1 LKMSPPNPK
10 SLPAPLRGA
19 MQAGETRNPKFESGA
34 ALLLALWALF
44 LLSALVIAWA
54 LEIDSRLTI
63 SGIAN
68 RRFEAEALACSGA
81 EVAMHPG
88 VQPGSPNLSRKIDNR
103 KSYQVQ
109 MTGEGGRL
117 NLNWL
122 IAGEDPTRL
131 GILRRYLTNKGI
143 DINELNRMVDCLLD
157 WVDPDDLERL
167 NGAEASDDY
176 RPPNH
181 LLTRVDELKQIKG
194 WEDFTSRPGWEDDF
208 TLSSSGPVDLA
219 WASRDVL
226 LALPGMTE
234 GLVDRFLQFRRGPD
248 GLDGTND
255 DAPFQNLDDVRAA
268 LGFSPQQFSQI
279 AGLVIFRDAVFRIV
293 SVGRSGEATRVVR
306 MVIRRPTNVSV
317 PQVISWKEL

>member
-1 LKMSPPNPK
+1 MRSCNQQSSGSARK
-10 SLPAPLRGA
+10 SGA
-19 MQAGETRNPKFESGA
+19 GA
-34 ALLLALWALF
+34 ALMLALWALF
-44 LLSALVIAWA
+44 LLSALVISWA
-54 LEIDSRLTI
+54 LDIDSRLTVA
-63 SGIAN
+63 GMAN

-81 EVAMHPG
+81 EVAMHPS
-88 VQPGSPNLSRKIDNR
+88 VEPGSPNLSRKIDNR
-103 KSYQVQ
+103 KSYKVQ

-143 DINELNRMVDCLLD
+143 DINELNHMIDCLLD

-181 LLTRVDELKQIKG
+181 LLTRVDELRQIKG
-194 WEDFTSRPGWEDDF
+194 WEDFTSKPGWEDDF
-208 TLSSSGPVDLA
+208 TLNSSGPVDLA

-234 GLVDRFLQFRRGPD
+234 GLADRYLQFRRGPD
-248 GLDGTND
+248 GLDGTSD
-255 DAPFQNLDDVRAA
+255 DAAMESLDDARAA

-279 AGLVIFRDAVFRIV
+279 GGLVIFRDAVFRIV
-293 SVGRSGEATRVVR
+293 SVGRSGEATRMVQMVV
-306 MVIRRPTNVSV
+306 RRPTNVNV

>member
-1 LKMSPPNPK
+1 MSLANPK
-10 SLPAPLRGA
+10 S
-19 MQAGETRNPKFESGA
+19 EIRNPQSNSGA
-34 ALLLALWALF
+34 ALMLALWALF

-54 LEIDSRLTI
+54 LEIDSRLSL
-63 SGIAN
+63 SGLAD

-81 EVAMHPG
+81 EVAMHPS
-88 VQPGSPNLSRKIDNR
+88 VQPDSPNLSRKIDNR

-131 GILRRYLTNKGI
+131 GILRSYLTNKGYEV
-143 DINELNRMVDCLLD
+143 NELNHMIDCLLD

-167 NGAEASDDY
+167 NGAEASDNY

-181 LLTRVDELKQIKG
+181 LLTRVDELRQIKG
-194 WEDFTSRPGWEDDF
+194 WEDFTSKAGWQDDL
-208 TLSSSGPVDLA
+208 TLNSSGPVDLA
-219 WASRDVL
+219 WASRDAL
-226 LALPGMTE
+226 LALPGMSE
-234 GLVDRFLQFRRGPD
+234 ALVDRFLQFRRGPD

-255 DAPFQNLDDVRAA
+255 DAAFQSLDDVRAA

-279 AGLVIFRDAVFRIV
+279 AGLVMFRDAVFRIV
-293 SVGRSGEATRVVR
+293 SVGRSGDATRTVW
-306 MVIRRPTNVSV
+306 MVIRRPTNVNV

>member
-1 LKMSPPNPK
+1 MALENPRFEIRNPK
-10 SLPAPLRGA
+10 S
-19 MQAGETRNPKFESGA
+19 KSGA
-34 ALLLALWALF
+34 ALMLALWALF
-44 LLSALVIAWA
+44 LLSALVISWA
-54 LEIDSRLTI
+54 LEIDSRLTV
-63 SGIAN
+63 SGMAN

-81 EVAMHPG
+81 EVAMHPS
-88 VQPGSPNLSRKIDNR
+88 VEPSSPNLARKIDNR

-143 DINELNRMVDCLLD
+143 DINELDHMIDCLLD

-167 NGAEASDDY
+167 NGAEAKDDY

-181 LLTRVDELKQIKG
+181 LLTRVEELKEIKG
-194 WEDFTSRPGWEDDF
+194 WEDFTSKPGWDDDF
-208 TLSSSGPVDLA
+208 TLNSSGPVDLA

-234 GLVDRFLQFRRGPD
+234 GLADRFLQFRRGPD

-255 DAPFQNLDDVRAA
+255 DAPMETLDDVRAA
-268 LGFSPQQFSQI
+268 LGFSPQQFSQL
-279 AGLVIFRDAVFRIV
+279 AGLVIYRDAVFRIV
-293 SVGRSGEATRVVR
+293 SVGRSGDATRVVR
-306 MVIRRPTNVSV
+306 MVIRRPTNVNV

>member
-1 LKMSPPNPK
+1 MRASNQQSALSKE
-10 SLPAPLRGA
+10 
-19 MQAGETRNPKFESGA
+19 QTESGA
-34 ALLLALWALF
+34 ALMLALWALF

-54 LEIDSRLTI
+54 LEIDSRLSL
-63 SGIAN
+63 SGLAN

-81 EVAMHPG
+81 EVALHPS
-88 VQPGSPNLSRKIDNR
+88 VQPSSPNLSRKIDSR

-131 GILRRYLTNKGI
+131 GILRSYLTNRGI
-143 DINELNRMVDCLLD
+143 EVNELNRMIDCLLD

-167 NGAEASDDY
+167 NGAEASENY

-181 LLTRVDELKQIKG
+181 LLTRVDELRQIKG
-194 WEDFTSRPGWEDDF
+194 WEVVTSKPGWEDDF
-208 TLSSSGPVDLA
+208 TLNSSGPVDLA

-248 GLDGTND
+248 GVDGTND
-255 DAPFQNLDDVRAA
+255 DAAFQSLDDVRAA

-279 AGLVIFRDAVFRIV
+279 GGLVMFRDAVFRIV
-293 SVGRSGEATRVVR
+293 SVGRSGDATRVVW
-306 MVIRRPTNVSV
+306 MVIRRPTNVNV

>member
-1 LKMSPPNPK
+1 
-10 SLPAPLRGA
+10 

-81 EVAMHPG
+81 EVAMHPD

-131 GILRRYLTNKGI
+131 GILRR
-143 DINELNRMVDCLLD
+143 
-157 WVDPDDLERL
+157 
-167 NGAEASDDY
+167 
-176 RPPNH
+176 
-181 LLTRVDELKQIKG
+181 
-194 WEDFTSRPGWEDDF
+194 
-208 TLSSSGPVDLA
+208 
-219 WASRDVL
+219 
-226 LALPGMTE
+226 
-234 GLVDRFLQFRRGPD
+234 
-248 GLDGTND
+248 
-255 DAPFQNLDDVRAA
+255 
-268 LGFSPQQFSQI
+268 
-279 AGLVIFRDAVFRIV
+279 
-293 SVGRSGEATRVVR
+293 
-306 MVIRRPTNVSV
+306 
-317 PQVISWKEL
+317 

>member
-1 LKMSPPNPK
+1 MEAKSEIQNPK
-10 SLPAPLRGA
+10 L
-19 MQAGETRNPKFESGA
+19 ESGA
-34 ALLLALWALF
+34 ALMLALWALF
-44 LLSALVIAWA
+44 LLGALVIAWA

-63 SGIAN
+63 SGLAN

-81 EVAMHPG
+81 EVAMHPD
-88 VQPGSPNLSRKIDNR
+88 VLPGSPNLSRKIDNR

-143 DINELNRMVDCLLD
+143 DINELNHMVDCLLD

-176 RPPNH
+176 HPTNH
-181 LLTRVDELKQIKG
+181 LLTRVDELKHIKG
-194 WEDFTSRPGWEDDF
+194 WEAFASRPGWEDDF
-208 TLSSSGPVDLA
+208 TLSSTGPVDLA

-255 DAPFQNLDDVRAA
+255 DAPFQSLEDVRAA

-279 AGLVIFRDAVFRIV
+279 APLVVFHDAVFRIE
-293 SVGRSGEATRVVR
+293 SVGRSGDATRVVR
-306 MVIRRPTNVSV
+306 MVIRRPTNVNV